1 MTETKKLLELITK
14 NSYTHLIFDMDETL
28 SWLKLPWK
36 AGYEALCALAPDDLE
51 FLMRQKWS
59 ENPSYSYIVNPAVE
73 MDESFLPIAIDWA
86 QQFEKQLVEHE
97 PNLEL
102 VERIPELAEK
112 YTLYV
117 WTSNTQASV
126 KKVLKELAIE
136 QYFTKIIAREDVK
149 FLKPAPDGWRHV
161 SDHAPKEKFLFI
173 GDSYNDREVAA
184 AIGIDYFEI
193 THLKQNK

>member
-14 NSYTHLIFDMDETL
+14 NSYTHLIFDMYETL

-193 THLKQNK
+193 THFKQNK